1 MQCKQCGEA
10 LSKNEAHDI
19 WELRR
24 QYVAPV
30 QREGESRQMYL
41 EDAGVFCS
49 RNCLRDYLGAGN
61 KSGIFSLKK
70 PPLAP

>member
-10 LSKNEAHDI
+10 FPKAEPHDI

-24 QYVAPV
+24 QYVAP
-30 QREGESRQMYL
+30 QREGEGRQLYL

-49 RNCLRDYLGAGN
+49 RNCVREYLGAGN
-61 KSGIFSLKK
+61 KSGIFNLKK

>member
-10 LSKNEAHDI
+10 FSGTEAHDI

-24 QYVAPV
+24 QYVAPYK
-30 QREGESRQMYL
+30 EGESRKLYL

-49 RNCLRDYLGAGN
+49 RGCIREYLGGGN
-61 KSGIFSLKK
+61 KSGIFNLKK
-70 PPLAP
+70 PSL

>member
-1 MQCKQCGEA
+1 MQCKQCGETF
-10 LSKNEAHDI
+10 SKSEAHDI

-24 QYVAPV
+24 QYVAPTAGSDTG
-30 QREGESRQMYL
+30 QIYL

-61 KSGIFSLKK
+61 KSGIFNLKK
-70 PPLAP
+70 PSL

>member
-1 MQCKQCGEA
+1 MQCKQCGEVF
-10 LSKNEAHDI
+10 SKSEGHDI

-30 QREGESRQMYL
+30 REEASAPQLYL
-41 EDAGVFCS
+41 EDAGIFCS

-61 KSGIFSLKK
+61 KSGIFNLKK
-70 PPLAP
+70 PTL